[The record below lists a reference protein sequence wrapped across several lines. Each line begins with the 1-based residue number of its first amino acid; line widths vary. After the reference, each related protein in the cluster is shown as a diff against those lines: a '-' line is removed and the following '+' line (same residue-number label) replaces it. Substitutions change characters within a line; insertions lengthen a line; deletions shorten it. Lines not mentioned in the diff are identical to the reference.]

1 MQQPSSSLWNLIEV
15 PHPLL
20 AADEI
25 QSLGEERPVLEAM
38 GFLVPAA
45 TVSHIVCPE
54 CFDDHVVEVSRVR
67 QRGTSRFFIT
77 CPEAGLCEISGDRL
91 RQWSIDCNA
100 IAKAL
105 KKALAPAGRNMPL
118 VPGRVWRLG
127 TIPWQQ
133 TTRDL
138 VFARGLGW
146 PDAADAARA
155 IEKATRP
162 IVLVP
167 HEAPDEE
174 LWKRRV
180 PVVVA
185 LSHLSQLCETGLQ
198 IDRSH
203 IQAAVT
209 EQESAPAEAGSEV
222 ISTKKQ
228 KLMVRQQVKAEIES
242 MLTDDNFAAAYEQ
255 HGTYRKAAEALSEQT
270 GQEISKDRVWRAVQ
284 RKGGSKAVRSETNSN
299 SVRRTVASQR
309 CDNKK
314 KIQNRPEA
322 MDWE

>member
-1 MQQPSSSLWNLIEV
+1 MPQPSSSLWSLIEV
-15 PHPLL
+15 PRPLL
-20 AADEI
+20 AANELRDIGDE
-25 QSLGEERPVLEAM
+25 QPVLEAT

-45 TVSHIVCPE
+45 TASHIVCPE
-54 CFDDHVVEVSRVR
+54 CYDDHVVEVSRVR
-67 QRGTSRFFIT
+67 QRGKTRFFIT
-77 CPEAGLCEISGDRL
+77 CPNAGLCEVSGDLL
-91 RQWSIDCNA
+91 RQWSIDCDA
-100 IAKAL
+100 VARSL
-105 KKALAPAGRNMPL
+105 KKALAPTGRNMVL
-118 VPGRVWRLG
+118 MPGRVWRLG
-127 TIPWQQ
+127 SIPWQQ

-138 VFARGLGW
+138 VFVRGLGW
-146 PDAADAARA
+146 PDAAEAARA
-155 IEKATRP
+155 IAKATRP

-167 HEAPDEE
+167 DQIPDPE

-180 PVVVA
+180 PTVVA
-185 LSHLSQLCETGLQ
+185 LSHVSRLCDSGLE
-198 IDRSH
+198 IDRAH
-203 IQAAVT
+203 ILAAVT
-209 EQESAPAEAGSEV
+209 EQEAAPAEPGAEV

-242 MLTDDNFAAAYEQ
+242 MLTDDNFAAAYAQ

-284 RKGGSKAVRSETNSN
+284 RKGGPQVVPSETNSN

-309 CDNKK
+309 RDSKK

>member
-15 PHPLL
+15 LHPLL

-25 QSLGEERPVLEAM
+25 HSLGDERPALEAM
-38 GFLVPAA
+38 GVLVPAA
-45 TVSHIVCPE
+45 TASHIVCPD

-67 QRGTSRFFIT
+67 QRGKTRFFIA
-77 CPEAGLCEISGDRL
+77 CPEAGLCEISGDHL

-100 IAKAL
+100 IARAL

-167 HEAPDEE
+167 HEVPDEE

-185 LSHLSQLCETGLQ
+185 LSHVSQLCDTGLQ

-203 IQAAVT
+203 ILAAVT

-228 KLMVRQQVKAEIES
+228 KLMVRQQVKAVPQQAS
-242 MLTDDNFAAAYEQ
+242 
-255 HGTYRKAAEALSEQT
+255 
-270 GQEISKDRVWRAVQ
+270 
-284 RKGGSKAVRSETNSN
+284 RS
-299 SVRRTVASQR
+299 V
-309 CDNKK
+309 
-314 KIQNRPEA
+314 
-322 MDWE
+322 